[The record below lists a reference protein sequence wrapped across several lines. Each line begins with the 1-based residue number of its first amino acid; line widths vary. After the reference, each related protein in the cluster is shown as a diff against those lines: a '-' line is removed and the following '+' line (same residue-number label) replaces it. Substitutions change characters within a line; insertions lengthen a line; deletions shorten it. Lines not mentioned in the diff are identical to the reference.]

1 METLEHR
8 TAIRGHYSSGRE
20 EGKAML
26 DVAVTSQD
34 YHDLELEAARR
45 MLSGDV
51 GYQYNHHQGF
61 FHTVADLP
69 LCLLQKELEG
79 EVSHV

>member
-8 TAIRGHYSSGRE
+8 SAIRDHYSTGRE

-26 DVAVTSQD
+26 ETAGTQQD
-34 YHDLELEAARR
+34 YHDLELESARR
-45 MLSGDV
+45 MLSGDE
-51 GYQYNHHQGF
+51 GYLYSRHQGF

-69 LCLLQKELEG
+69 LCLLRQELEI
-79 EVSHV
+79 EVPHV